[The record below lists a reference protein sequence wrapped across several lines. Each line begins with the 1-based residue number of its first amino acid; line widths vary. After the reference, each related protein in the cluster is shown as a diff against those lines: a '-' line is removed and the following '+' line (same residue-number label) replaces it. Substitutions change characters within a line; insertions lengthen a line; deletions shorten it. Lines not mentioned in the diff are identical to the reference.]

1 MGERAFVRLDGS
13 VFLGWFGAWLRRN
26 RPALW
31 NFYSR
36 CGRARYQRRRGQNHN
51 WRSRFGPSVV
61 QRALRTDST
70 LPQRRGCWHVGAP
83 SSLRMV
89 GLVTAII
96 LIPLLGA
103 VAVCTWPPTSAEAT
117 AGRLRNGRPI
127 ALMFNVISS
136 GCALALWRNFDGTV
150 TGLQFAE
157 RHAWIPAINAEYL
170 VGVDGLS
177 LLLVL
182 LTSLIIPFAL
192 LAQPAP
198 DGSRA
203 FYATILVMQS
213 ALYGTFTAQ
222 NFVLWFLFYEMSLI
236 PGFLLIKIWGGENRD
251 RAATKFF
258 LYTFLGSVAMLLSFL
273 AIYFA
278 RGTFDFAAL
287 AGLGKS
293 GLLTGNVAWLAFAG
307 IFVGLAVK
315 VPLFPFHT
323 WLPDAYQTA
332 PTGVSMVLTG
342 VLSKMGVYGFVR
354 LLLPLFPIEIKVV
367 RPWLL
372 GLAICSIVFASLAA
386 WAQSDLKRM
395 VAYLSINHLGYC
407 MLGLFVI
414 TATTVRPAVEMQAA
428 LSGVFMQIFNHGITA
443 AALFY
448 YVGLL
453 EQRRGLRGINDF
465 GGLMQRTPLLC
476 GWMSVAM
483 FSSLGLPGLNGFI
496 GEFLIFKGSF
506 AIAASF
512 TAVAV
517 IGLLVTAIVFARAM
531 QALFSGPLTE
541 SCSAFPDLG
550 RTEKVVVVPVT
561 LLMLAIGLAPQ
572 FVFNIIN
579 TTVIQMTRLLS

>member
-1 MGERAFVRLDGS
+1 MAGMIT
-13 VFLGWFGAWLRRN
+13 
-26 RPALW
+26 AL
-31 NFYSR
+31 
-36 CGRARYQRRRGQNHN
+36 
-51 WRSRFGPSVV
+51 
-61 QRALRTDST
+61 
-70 LPQRRGCWHVGAP
+70 
-83 SSLRMV
+83 
-89 GLVTAII
+89 I

-103 VAVCTWPPTSAEAT
+103 FAVCVWPHTSA
-117 AGRLRNGRPI
+117 RPI
-127 ALMFNVISS
+127 ALIFNAITATLVFM
-136 GCALALWRNFDGTV
+136 LWRNFDATA
-150 TGLQFAE
+150 TGLQMVE
-157 RHAWIPAINAEYL
+157 RHVWIPAIGAEYL
-170 VGVDGLS
+170 VGIDGLS

-182 LTSLIIPFAL
+182 LTSIIIPFA
-192 LAQPAP
+192 
-198 DGSRA
+198 
-203 FYATILVMQS
+203 FLVQRMDRGFCALMLITQS

-236 PGFLLIKIWGGENRD
+236 PAFLLIKIWGGENRD

-273 AIYFA
+273 GIYFA
-278 RGTFDFAAL
+278 KGTFDFAQL
-287 AGLGKS
+287 AGLGKQ
-293 GLLTGNVAWLAFAG
+293 GLLSGNAAWLAFAG
-307 IFVGLAVK
+307 IFLGLAVK

-323 WLPDAYQTA
+323 WLPDAYETA
-332 PTGVSMVLTG
+332 PVGVSMVLTG

-354 LLLPLFPIEIKVV
+354 LLLPLFPNEIKILA
-367 RPWLL
+367 PWLL
-372 GLAICSIVFASLAA
+372 GLAVCSIVFASLAA

-407 MLGLFVI
+407 MLGLFAV

-550 RTEKVVVVPVT
+550 RSENLVVVPVT

>member
-1 MGERAFVRLDGS
+1 MIT
-13 VFLGWFGAWLRRN
+13 
-26 RPALW
+26 AL
-31 NFYSR
+31 
-36 CGRARYQRRRGQNHN
+36 
-51 WRSRFGPSVV
+51 
-61 QRALRTDST
+61 
-70 LPQRRGCWHVGAP
+70 
-83 SSLRMV
+83 
-89 GLVTAII
+89 I
-96 LIPLLGA
+96 LIPLFGA
-103 VAVCTWPPTSAEAT
+103 FAVCVWPHTNA
-117 AGRLRNGRPI
+117 RPI
-127 ALMFNVISS
+127 ALIFNAITATLVFM
-136 GCALALWRNFDGTV
+136 LWRDFDATA
-150 TGLQFAE
+150 TGLQMVE
-157 RHAWIPAINAEYL
+157 RHVWIPAIGAEYL
-170 VGVDGLS
+170 VGTDGLS

-182 LTSLIIPFAL
+182 LTSIIIPFA
-192 LAQPAP
+192 
-198 DGSRA
+198 
-203 FYATILVMQS
+203 FLVQRMDRGFCALMLVTQS

-236 PGFLLIKIWGGENRD
+236 PAFLLIKIWGGENRD

-273 AIYFA
+273 GIYFA
-278 RGTFDFAAL
+278 KGTFDFAQL
-287 AGLGKS
+287 AGLGKQ
-293 GLLTGNVAWLAFAG
+293 GLLSGNVAWLAFAG
-307 IFVGLAVK
+307 IFLGLAVK

-323 WLPDAYQTA
+323 WLPDAYETA
-332 PTGVSMVLTG
+332 PVGVSMVLTG

-354 LLLPLFPIEIKVV
+354 LLLPLFPNEIKILA
-367 RPWLL
+367 PWLL
-372 GLAICSIVFASLAA
+372 GLAVCSIVFASLAA

-506 AIAASF
+506 AVAASF

-541 SCSAFPDLG
+541 SCSGFPDLE
-550 RTEKVVVVPVT
+550 RTETLLVVPLT
-561 LLMLAIGLAPQ
+561 LLMFAIGIAPQ
-572 FVFNIIN
+572 IMFNIFN
-579 TTVIQMTRLLS
+579 TTAVHMARLFG